1 MVLRDNDSVQYPF
14 PLSSPAVK
22 KKIKIAIDGYSS
34 CGKSTLA
41 KALAK
46 KLGYAYVDSGAMY
59 RAVTVYVLRN
69 KLAPMGEVD
78 EAALT
83 AQLNHVTIDFIH
95 SNGQNLTRLNG
106 EVIED
111 QIRSMA
117 VSDLVSPVSA
127 IPAVRKKLR
136 QIQQEA
142 ARVGGVVM
150 DGRDIGSAVLPGAEV
165 KIFMTADPEIRTL
178 RRFHE
183 LKALNKEAPVE
194 EVRRNLLIRDTIDTQ
209 RAENPLI
216 QVPDAHVL
224 DNSELTEAEQ
234 LEIAYQWALTAIHA
248 EEER

>member
-1 MVLRDNDSVQYPF
+1 M
-14 PLSSPAVK
+14 K

-59 RAVTVYVLRN
+59 RAVTVYVLRH

-78 EAALT
+78 EQSLNE
-83 AQLNHVTIDFIH
+83 QLHHVTIDFVH
-95 SNGQNLTRLNG
+95 SSGKNLVRLNG

-117 VSDLVSPVSA
+117 VSDLVSPVSK
-127 IPAVRKKLR
+127 IPSVRKKLR

-150 DGRDIGSAVLPGAEV
+150 DGRDIGSAVLPAAEV

-183 LKALNKEAPVE
+183 LKALQKETPVD
-194 EVRRNLLIRDTIDTQ
+194 EVRQNLLLRDTMDTQ
-209 RAENPLI
+209 RAENPLV

-224 DNSELTEAEQ
+224 DNSDLTEAEQ
-234 LEIAYQWALTAIHA
+234 LEIAYQWALEAMHA
-248 EEER
+248 DEVR